1 MRGELKIPPKL
12 LTDDVLSEW
21 QEADRSPGELVS
33 TWNYELDR
41 EDLGLIIED
50 NRNAEINPFGRE
62 TYIRKIR
69 TLIGGSIVSLSKWDI
84 YPPGSA
90 KPSIP
95 F

>member
-1 MRGELKIPPKL
+1 MPKCL
-12 LTDDVLSEW
+12 SDDDLAWW
-21 QEADRSPGELVS
+21 QESDRSPGELVGI
-33 TWNYELDR
+33 WNYAEAR

-69 TLIGGSIVSLSKWDI
+69 TLIRGSIVALSKWDI